1 MVYGAARAIKTGE
14 TVSGDNYSFSQIMP
28 GQVIMSLSDGMGS
41 GEIAEEESRQVIEL
55 TERLLETGFSA
66 RAALKLVN
74 TVLLLTGNVQHPA
87 TLDLGCIDLHTGI
100 LEAMKLGAA
109 VTYILTPTGV
119 ELLEAGEV
127 PMGIL
132 NPVEPI
138 LLSKKLW
145 DDNRIIMV
153 SDGVLDALPGEDKE
167 LSLLE
172 FIAGM
177 PVKNPQDM
185 ADRILLFARSFNE
198 FVGDDMTVLTAG
210 IWER

>member
-1 MVYGAARAIKTGE
+1 
-14 TVSGDNYSFSQIMP
+14 
-28 GQVIMSLSDGMGS
+28 
-41 GEIAEEESRQVIEL
+41 
-55 TERLLETGFSA
+55 
-66 RAALKLVN
+66 
-74 TVLLLTGNVQHPA
+74 
-87 TLDLGCIDLHTGI
+87 
-100 LEAMKLGAA
+100 
-109 VTYILTPTGV
+109 
-119 ELLEAGEV
+119 
-127 PMGIL
+127 MGIL

-185 ADRILLFARSFNE
+185 ADRILLFARSFHE
-198 FVGDDMTVLTAG
+198 FVGDDMTVPEIKSSWSPHRAEAVRTG
-210 IWER
+210 IRLRIQKAQRLCLLNSLFRYLPHSF